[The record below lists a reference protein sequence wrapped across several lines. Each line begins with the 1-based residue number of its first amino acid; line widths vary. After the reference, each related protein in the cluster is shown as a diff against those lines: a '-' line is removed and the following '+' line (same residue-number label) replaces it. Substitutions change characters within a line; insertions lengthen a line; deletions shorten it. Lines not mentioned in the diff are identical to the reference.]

1 MQPLLTTPTPRAP
14 SVRPQVSPG
23 IPTHAHGHGPSPS
36 PPFSVSHQK
45 KKKLALHALPPSCSL
60 STQAQ
65 APPPAAPPLPSR
77 RYVRRAVFSANAHLR
92 ACRSGAKASPR
103 AGNDEKGARLL
114 SPSPRPSTPLLS
126 LSSPPTTHP
135 PTHSTALVAA
145 LAAVAA
151 ALVTSPPP
159 AAAAGKVQIRNPK
172 VKVEKE
178 SRATLLARA
187 KAERLADLRA
197 KAGAAREGGGGKGGP
212 VLGI

>member
-1 MQPLLTTPTPRAP
+1 MR
-14 SVRPQVSPG
+14 
-23 IPTHAHGHGPSPS
+23 
-36 PPFSVSHQK
+36 K
-45 KKKLALHALPPSCSL
+45 
-60 STQAQ
+60 
-65 APPPAAPPLPSR
+65 
-77 RYVRRAVFSANAHLR
+77 AVFSANSHLR
-92 ACRSGAKASPR
+92 ACRSGAKASPKSGER
-103 AGNDEKGARLL
+103 REGARLL
-114 SPSPRPSTPLLS
+114 SRTPRPSTPLLS
-126 LSSPPTTHP
+126 LSSPPTIHP

-145 LAAVAA
+145 LAAAAA